1 MKQMTESEM
10 RAVDGGIPWMFV
22 IKGAAGLAAYARYI
36 YEHNKMGRHVTNY
49 GFLGLRCPICGK
61 P

>member
-1 MKQMTESEM
+1 MNTMSVSEM
-10 RAVDGGIPWMFV
+10 RQIEGGIPWAFV
-22 IKGAAGLAAYARYI
+22 IRGAIGLSAYARYI

-49 GFLGLRCPICGK
+49 GFLGLKCPICGK